1 MPPAVPGAHLGR
13 STTTVA
19 TSDGSLPIDTLG
31 VLRTFEDVGM
41 SREQAEAMTIK
52 MTEMILSTISSHS
65 STFAS
70 KLDLERATTRQTMDL
85 EKTSAKH
92 DTDLI
97 TFKGEI
103 AKMEE
108 LKIQGIL
115 KDVELIKN
123 DLAKYRTEIR

>member
-1 MPPAVPGAHLGR
+1 
-13 STTTVA
+13 
-19 TSDGSLPIDTLG
+19 
-31 VLRTFEDVGM
+31 M

-52 MTEMILSTISSHS
+52 MTEMILSTIASHS